1 MTTPV
6 ETFAWMTFAGGCLI
20 AWVLTEPKPTK
31 GVRVRILSGAHC
43 DHFGDLV
50 RVSNTGKA
58 LVRLRS
64 GVCVWVL
71 DGEWVRVGGGE

>member
-31 GVRVRILSGAHC
+31 GVRVRILSGAH
-43 DHFGDLV
+43 DNHFGDLV
-50 RVSNTGKA
+50 RIHRGKA
-58 LVRLRS
+58 LVRLQS
-64 GVCVWVL
+64 GVCVWVP

>member
-6 ETFAWMTFAGGCLI
+6 ETFAWMIFAGGCLL
-20 AWVLTEPKPTK
+20 AWVLTAPSPTK
-31 GVRVRILSGAHC
+31 GVRVRILSGAH
-43 DHFGDLV
+43 DNHFGDLI
-50 RVSNTGKA
+50 RVHRGKA
-58 LVRLRS
+58 LVRLQS

>member
-50 RVSNTGKA
+50 RVHRGKA
-58 LVRLRS
+58 LVRLQS